1 MVDDARGSEVGGSH
15 FTREQLEELTRE
27 IARNLVE
34 NPSTLVQQLKKNVG
48 DPRSLESALD
58 ALRVPEDYFGL
69 ASSLVRTNALIK
81 ETKQMVHLV
90 EFRVQSKDN
99 SSPKERQW
107 MESVAESCKAQG
119 VEQDKAVAWVKYRL
133 EPHMKVEMRNQENEG
148 QVFDTLEK
156 MYNEIFVKFMCPR
169 TLDEVEMELR
179 QVRQGPREKFNSYM
193 AKLGEKEQE
202 LYETCGRT
210 PMGKHRCSPEAQL
223 MRLEGGLDVAF
234 SKFARDQAFRDNR
247 GWPNTVTEA
256 SCLLNYYWQAC
267 ERQLP
272 EQAALLTTEQKNNEG
287 AKGKKRGSQAFE
299 AGKENNARQTAVA
312 VAVSD
317 CCPARA
323 W

>member
-1 MVDDARGSEVGGSH
+1 
-15 FTREQLEELTRE
+15 
-27 IARNLVE
+27 
-34 NPSTLVQQLKKNVG
+34 
-48 DPRSLESALD
+48 
-58 ALRVPEDYFGL
+58 
-69 ASSLVRTNALIK
+69 
-81 ETKQMVHLV
+81 
-90 EFRVQSKDN
+90 
-99 SSPKERQW
+99 
-107 MESVAESCKAQG
+107 
-119 VEQDKAVAWVKYRL
+119 
-133 EPHMKVEMRNQENEG
+133 
-148 QVFDTLEK
+148 
-156 MYNEIFVKFMCPR
+156 
-169 TLDEVEMELR
+169 
-179 QVRQGPREKFNSYM
+179 VRQGPREKFNSYM

-299 AGKENNARQTAVA
+299 AGKENKRPREKERTPEAQKQWEDSNEQYKKLKPEQFQKIRTWQKKFKALRRKKEEPDADLINEAGELNICIQCRCYGHAMK
-312 VAVSD
+312 D
-317 CCPARA
+317 CKQN
-323 W
+323 